1 MFSIFHKLGGEQ
13 IALSLIAAD
22 LGEVPSDVVVRKWK
36 SLGRIPAIRAVVLLD
51 ECSRRGIQ
59 ASYREDCVT
68 SKMISTEAAE

>member
-1 MFSIFHKLGGEQ
+1 MFSIFHKLGGER

-22 LGEVPSDVVVRKWK
+22 LGEAPSDVVVRKWK

-59 ASYREDCVT
+59 ASYRIDCVAAKV
-68 SKMISTEAAE
+68 SSEAAE